1 MRFVPSKNC
10 RLLASVRVVIGAVF
24 LLGSIALVPR
34 QASADE
40 LDIVFGQLLAEP
52 ANPSLNLRYA
62 ELAMARGETRKALAA
77 YERVLAQDP
86 NNRQVIR
93 AYNRAKRRLQP
104 SVTAFTLST
113 GFVYESN
120 PAAGA
125 RRIAV
130 QGGATSRSRPAC

>member
-1 MRFVPSKNC
+1 MRFVTSKNC
-10 RLLASVRVVIGAVF
+10 RRRVCVRLVVSVAV
-24 LLGSIALVPR
+24 LIGSIALAPR
-34 QASADE
+34 QALADE

-93 AYNRAKRRLQP
+93 AYNRAKRQLQP

-120 PAAGA
+120 PRQVTG
-125 RRIAV
+125 
-130 QGGATSRSRPAC
+130 GSPCGATPL